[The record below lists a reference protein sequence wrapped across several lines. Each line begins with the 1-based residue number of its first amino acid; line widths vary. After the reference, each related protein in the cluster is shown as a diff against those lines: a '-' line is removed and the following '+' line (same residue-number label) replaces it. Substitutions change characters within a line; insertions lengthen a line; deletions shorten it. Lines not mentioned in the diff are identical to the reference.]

1 MELKLTKD
9 AIEHIAEL
17 ARLDFIENEKEELAF
32 EMEKIISHF
41 DKLDEVDTSYVK
53 ATEHVIPLKNVFRED
68 EVESSFNREEM
79 LKNAPEKEGGCF
91 KVPKILE

>member
-1 MELKLTKD
+1 M
-9 AIEHIAEL
+9 
-17 ARLDFIENEKEELAF
+17 
-32 EMEKIISHF
+32 
-41 DKLDEVDTSYVK
+41 DTSYVK

>member
-1 MELKLTKD
+1 VELKLTKD

>member
-1 MELKLTKD
+1 LKLTKD